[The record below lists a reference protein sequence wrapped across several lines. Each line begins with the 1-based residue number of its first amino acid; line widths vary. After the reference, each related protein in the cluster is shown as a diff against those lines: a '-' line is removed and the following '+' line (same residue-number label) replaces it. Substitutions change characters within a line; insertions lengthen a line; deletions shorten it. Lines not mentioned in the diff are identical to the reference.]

1 MTLPALFYGF
11 LLATLYGAAYHF
23 WIGGKGLQLLIYITL
38 AWAGFWAGHFLGAYL
53 EWTFA
58 SLGPINAGLGTLGSL
73 LFLIVG
79 SWLGKMNEG

>member
-11 LLATLYGAAYHF
+11 LLATLYGTAYHF
-23 WIGGKGLQLLIYITL
+23 WIGGKGWQLLICIIL